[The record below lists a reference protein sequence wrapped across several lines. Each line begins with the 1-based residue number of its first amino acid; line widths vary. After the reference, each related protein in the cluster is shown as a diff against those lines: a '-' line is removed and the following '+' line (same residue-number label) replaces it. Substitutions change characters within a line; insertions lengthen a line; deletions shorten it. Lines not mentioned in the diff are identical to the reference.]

1 MPALGADGIVTL
13 NRPWRNRRRVLR
25 ENTSAV
31 AKEQSMNARYS
42 TLVVI
47 LLALFFTNTPGRA
60 QPAAKQGDGRSRAAA
75 AGPAQGT
82 PRIPTAPPPIIW
94 PSPPL
99 PDGPLVLDTAVQHQ
113 IRLTMTKRLNQPWSM
128 AFLPDGRMLV
138 TERPGCLR
146 IVRDGVLQ
154 ADHVAGVPPV
164 QATGLDGLMDIALH
178 PRFSENHLVYLTYH
192 KPAGNTPMTALP
204 STGR

>member
-1 MPALGADGIVTL
+1 MKMRYAIGSLVVAL
-13 NRPWRNRRRVLR
+13 
-25 ENTSAV
+25 
-31 AKEQSMNARYS
+31 
-42 TLVVI
+42 TLV
-47 LLALFFTNTPGRA
+47 LAGVAGRA
-60 QPAAKQGDGRSRAAA
+60 QQPAGQG
-75 AGPAQGT
+75 AGGG
-82 PRIPTAPPPIIW
+82 RIPTAPPPIIW

-99 PDGPLVLDTAVQHQ
+99 PDGPLVFDTAVQHQ

-164 QATGLDGLMDIALH
+164 
-178 PRFSENHLVYLTYH
+178 
-192 KPAGNTPMTALP
+192 
-204 STGR
+204 